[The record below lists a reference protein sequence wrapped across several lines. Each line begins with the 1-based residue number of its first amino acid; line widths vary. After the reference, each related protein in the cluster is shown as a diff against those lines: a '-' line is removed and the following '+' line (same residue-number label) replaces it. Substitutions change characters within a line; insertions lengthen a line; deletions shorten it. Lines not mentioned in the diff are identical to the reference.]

1 MLIVFTMLSAMALC
15 RSKARVIFKAPPP
28 NLPLDKGEESYGA
41 LVGIDLTKQ
50 PKICIRDTGGCPIHG
65 ATAIIATA

>member
-1 MLIVFTMLSAMALC
+1 MLPAMALYQTTT
-15 RSKARVIFKAPPP
+15 RVIFKAPPP

-50 PKICIRDTGGCPIHG
+50 PKICIQRHG
-65 ATAIIATA
+65 WVSHPRSNRYNRHGITAW